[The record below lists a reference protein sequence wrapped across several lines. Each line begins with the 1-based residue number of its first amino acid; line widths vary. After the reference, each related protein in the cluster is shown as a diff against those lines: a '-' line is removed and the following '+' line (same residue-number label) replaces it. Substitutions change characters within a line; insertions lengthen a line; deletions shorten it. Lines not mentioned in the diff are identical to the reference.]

1 MNKISADHLARR
13 ACVYIRQSTPDQV
26 QHNLE
31 SQRRQYGLVDR
42 ARTLGWQDIDVIDD
56 DLGISGSGT
65 PRPGF
70 ERLLRALCDGQVGA
84 VFCIEASR
92 LARNGKD
99 WHTLLEF
106 CSIIG
111 ALLIDAEAV
120 YDPRVTNDRLLLGM
134 KGTISEME
142 VASFRERAHAALLQK
157 AQRGALVRR
166 VPIGYVKGPDDRIEK
181 DPDTRIRSTLDLIF
195 RKFAELG
202 SARQV
207 YFWLDGQQ
215 IQLPVVRGPEEA
227 REIVWQPARYHAVL
241 SVLKN
246 PLYAGAYAYGRSK
259 TVVRLEGGRK
269 QVRRQAQR
277 RREDWAV
284 LILDHHEGYI
294 DWDVYQSNQTM
305 IAHNDNARGNAVRG
319 SIRRGGALLAGL
331 LRCGHCGAKLLAQY
345 PGPHVIRYQCSG
357 YLLNRDQ
364 ACCVM
369 FGGLRADRLVSE
381 QLMQSLAPFG
391 MEAAIEAIESLHGAN
406 DERIQQRTL
415 ALEHARYEV
424 TRARRQYDAV
434 DPANRLVAAELE
446 RRWNQALTTEAQLQA
461 EVVTLQESRERPLTE
476 VQKRELLSFARNLPR
491 LWDDSESLPE
501 HKKRLLRIALK
512 EIIAT
517 CEGDTIRLILHW
529 QGGDHT
535 QVEFQKVGTGRHRYV
550 TDDRLVEIVRMLAR
564 IEPDARIASI
574 LNRNQR
580 RTAHGHNWT
589 AKRICSL
596 RNNHAIPVYC
606 EGERQARGEM
616 SVSESAAALGITPT
630 SILRLIR
637 VKQLPATQACASAPW
652 ILRKADVE
660 RCVAERNNPAPPT
673 NGRFG
678 ATDPSN
684 SIASKGVHHVELSK
698 NNSTCQRA
706 LDI

>member
-1 MNKISADHLARR
+1 MNKITADHLARR
-13 ACVYIRQSTPDQV
+13 ACVYIRQSTPGQV

-31 SQRRQYGLVDR
+31 SQRRQYALVDR
-42 ARTLGWQDIDVIDD
+42 ARALGWRDIDVIDD

-65 PRPGF
+65 HRPGF

-84 VFCIEASR
+84 VFSIEASR
-92 LARNGKD
+92 LARNGRD

-106 CSIIG
+106 CSVVG
-111 ALLIDAEAV
+111 ALLIDAEAL
-120 YDPRVTNDRLLLGM
+120 YDPRLTNDRLLLGM

-142 VASFRERAHAALLQK
+142 VASFRERAQAALLQK

-166 VPIGYVKGPDDRIEK
+166 VPIGYVKGSDDRIEK
-181 DPDTRIRSTLDLIF
+181 DPDARVSATVDLIF

-202 SARQV
+202 SVRQV
-207 YFWLDGQQ
+207 YFWLDQQ
-215 IQLPVVRGPEEA
+215 HIQLPVVRGPEEV
-227 REIVWQPARYHAVL
+227 REIVWLPARYHAVL

-246 PLYAGAYAYGRSK
+246 PVYAGAYAYGRSK
-259 TVVRLEGGRK
+259 TIVRLEKGQKR
-269 QVRRQAQR
+269 VRRQVQR

-294 DWDVYQSNQTM
+294 GWDVYQSNQTM

-319 SIRRGGALLAGL
+319 PIKHGEALLAGL

-345 PGPHVIRYQCSG
+345 PGPHTIRYQCSG
-357 YLLNRDQ
+357 YLLNRDHP
-364 ACCVM
+364 CCVM

-391 MEAAIEAIESLHGAN
+391 IEAAIEAIESLQGAS
-406 DERIQQRTL
+406 DERIQQKAL

-424 TRARRQYDAV
+424 TRTRRQYDAV

-446 RRWNQALTTEAQLQA
+446 RRWNQALTTEAQVEADLA
-461 EVVTLQESRERPLTE
+461 TLEGGREHPLTDA
-476 VQKRELLSFARNLPR
+476 QKRELLSFARDLPI
-491 LWDDSESLPE
+491 LWDDPQSLPE

-517 CEGDTIRLILHW
+517 CEGETICLILHW

-535 QVEFQKVGTGRHRYV
+535 KVEFQKIGTGRHRYV
-550 TDDRLVEIVRMLAR
+550 TDDDLVEIVRILAR

-580 RTAHGHNWT
+580 RTAHGQAWT
-589 AKRICSL
+589 VKRICSL
-596 RNNHAIPVYC
+596 RNNHTIPVYR

-616 SVSESAAALGITPT
+616 SVSECAAALSVTPT
-630 SILRLIR
+630 TVLRLIR
-637 VKQLPATQACASAPW
+637 LKQLPASQACVSAPW
-652 ILRKADVE
+652 ILCKADVE
-660 RCVAERNNPAPPT
+660 RCVSERKHPATPPT
-673 NGRFG
+673 VDS
-678 ATDPSN
+678 AQLILEIP
-684 SIASKGVHHVELSK
+684 
-698 NNSTCQRA
+698 
-706 LDI
+706 

>member
-1 MNKISADHLARR
+1 MNRITADHLARR
-13 ACVYIRQSTPDQV
+13 ACVYIRQSTPGQV

-31 SQRRQYGLVDR
+31 SQRRQYALVDR
-42 ARTLGWQDIDVIDD
+42 ARALGWKDVDVIDD

-65 PRPGF
+65 LRHGF

-84 VFCIEASR
+84 VFSIEASR
-92 LARNGKD
+92 LARNGRD

-106 CSIIG
+106 CSIVG

-120 YDPRVTNDRLLLGM
+120 YDPRLTNDRLLLGM

-142 VASFRERAHAALLQK
+142 VASFRERAQAALVQK
-157 AQRGALVRR
+157 AQRGALIRR
-166 VPIGYVKGPDDRIEK
+166 AAIGYVKGLDDRIEK
-181 DPDTRIRSTLDLIF
+181 DPDARVRSTLDLIF

-202 SARQV
+202 SVRQV
-207 YFWLDGQQ
+207 YFWLDQQQ
-215 IQLPVVRGPEEA
+215 IELPVARGPEEG
-227 REIVWQPARYHAVL
+227 REIVWLPARYHAVL
-241 SVLKN
+241 SALKN
-246 PLYAGAYAYGRSK
+246 PVYAGAYAYGRSK
-259 TVVRLEGGRK
+259 TTVRLDAGQK
-269 QVRRQAQR
+269 QVRRQVRR

-305 IAHNDNARGNAVRG
+305 IAHNNNARGNAVRG
-319 SIRRGGALLAGL
+319 PIKHGEALLAGL

-345 PGPHVIRYQCSG
+345 PGPRVIRYQCSG
-357 YLLNRDQ
+357 YLLNRDH

-391 MEAAIEAIESLHGAN
+391 IEAAIEAIESLQGAS
-406 DERIQQRTL
+406 DERIQQKDL

-446 RRWNQALTTEAQLQA
+446 RRWNQALTMEAEIEAELVALQ
-461 EVVTLQESRERPLTE
+461 QGREHPLTDT
-476 VQKRELLSFARNLPR
+476 QKRELLSFARDLPS
-491 LWDDSESLPE
+491 LWDDPQSLPE

-517 CEGDTIRLILHW
+517 CEGETIRLVLHW

-535 QVEFQKVGTGRHRYV
+535 QVEFQKIGTGRHRYV
-550 TDDRLVEIVRMLAR
+550 TDDGLVEIVRTMAR

-580 RTAHGHNWT
+580 RTAHGQDWT

-596 RNNHAIPVYC
+596 RNNHAIAVYR

-616 SVSESAAALGITPT
+616 SVSEGAAALGVTPT
-630 SILRLIR
+630 TVLRLIR
-637 VKQLPATQACASAPW
+637 MKQLPASQACVSAPW

-660 RCVAERNNPAPPT
+660 RCVAERKHPATPPT
-673 NGRFG
+673 VDS
-678 ATDPSN
+678 AQL
-684 SIASKGVHHVELSK
+684 ILEIL
-698 NNSTCQRA
+698 
-706 LDI
+706 

>member
-1 MNKISADHLARR
+1 MNNITADHLARR
-13 ACVYIRQSTPDQV
+13 ACVYVRQSTPGQV
-26 QHNLE
+26 QNNLE
-31 SQRRQYGLVDR
+31 SQRRQYALVDR
-42 ARTLGWQDIDVIDD
+42 ARSLGWQNIDVIDD

-65 PRPGF
+65 HRPGF

-84 VFCIEASR
+84 VFSIEASR
-92 LARNGKD
+92 LARNGRD

-106 CSIIG
+106 CSVVG

-120 YDPRVTNDRLLLGM
+120 YDPRLTNDRLLLGM

-166 VPIGYVKGPDDRIEK
+166 VPIGYVKGSDDRIEK
-181 DPDTRIRSTLDLIF
+181 DPDARIGSTVDLILH
-195 RKFAELG
+195 KFAELG
-202 SARQV
+202 SVRQV
-207 YFWLDGQQ
+207 YFWLDQQQ
-215 IQLPVVRGPEEA
+215 IQLPVVRGPEEL

-246 PLYAGAYAYGRSK
+246 PVYAGAYAYGRSK
-259 TVVRLEGGRK
+259 TVVRLEAGQK
-269 QVRRQAQR
+269 QVRRQVQR

-294 DWDVYQSNQTM
+294 DWNAYQSNQTM

-319 SIRRGGALLAGL
+319 SIKHGEALLAGL

-345 PGPHVIRYQCSG
+345 PGPRVIRYQCSG
-357 YLLNRDQ
+357 YLLNRDH

-381 QLMQSLAPFG
+381 QLMHALAPFG
-391 MEAAIEAIESLHGAN
+391 IEAAIEAIASLQDAS
-406 DERIQQRTL
+406 DERIQQKAL

-434 DPANRLVAAELE
+434 DPVNRLVAAELE
-446 RRWNQALTTEAQLQA
+446 RRWNQALTTETLLEA
-461 EVVTLQESRERPLTE
+461 ELVALQEGREGPLTDA
-476 VQKRELLSFARNLPR
+476 QKRELLSFARDLPIH
-491 LWDDSESLPE
+491 WDDPQSLPE

-517 CEGDTIRLILHW
+517 CEGETIRLILHW

-535 QVEFQKVGTGRHRYV
+535 QIEFEKIRSGRHRYV
-550 TDDRLVEIVRMLAR
+550 TDDDVVETVRILAR

-580 RTAHGHNWT
+580 RTAHGDDWT
-589 AKRICSL
+589 AKRVCSL
-596 RNNHAIPVYC
+596 RNNHAVPVYS

-616 SVSESAAALGITPT
+616 SVSEVAAALGVTPT
-630 SILRLIR
+630 TVLRLIR
-637 VKQLPATQACASAPW
+637 LRQLRATQACVGAPW
-652 ILRKADVE
+652 ILRRTDVE
-660 RCVAERNNPAPPT
+660 RCVAERNHPATPPT
-673 NGRFG
+673 VDS
-678 ATDPSN
+678 AQLILEIP
-684 SIASKGVHHVELSK
+684 
-698 NNSTCQRA
+698 
-706 LDI
+706 